1 MFPQHLNIRLHLIK
15 QLKLSSNLFFQKNII
30 FSSLLWLQWLPPK
43 STTRGN
49 AVRNRCSTY
58 TSTLHNALRNSIF
71 FFFFFSRTQTTVW
84 KANEQQQ
91 RRNGGPWTNGLQQL
105 QSHCRPGFLF
115 CDKYQNQK
123 MNIV

>member
-71 FFFFFSRTQTTVW
+71 FFFFFPGHRQLCGKPTSNN
-84 KANEQQQ
+84 K
-91 RRNGGPWTNGLQQL
+91 GGTADYGLM
-105 QSHCRPGFLF
+105 GFNNCKVIAGRVLF
-115 CDKYQNQK
+115 SVI
-123 MNIV
+123 NIKTKR